1 MLYGCD
7 LSQIR
12 FLQGTTSLAF
22 VLMYHIKLW
31 KEIKTVQKLYE
42 NKILTKNSLKMISTF
57 EKYVVRCDESF
68 DRHAEIL
75 NRYFTVKGIKMSWK
89 CLSLG
94 KVKDTG
100 KN

>member
-1 MLYGCD
+1 
-7 LSQIR
+7 
-12 FLQGTTSLAF
+12 
-22 VLMYHIKLW
+22 MYHIKLW

-57 EKYVVRCDESF
+57 EKYVVRCDDSF
-68 DRHAEIL
+68 DRHAEKL
-75 NRYFTVKGIKMSWK
+75 NRYFSVKGIKMSWK